1 MIHVFVLG
9 VSFTLTQQ
17 TEAVRKVTDTVT
29 PVFDRYKKCRHQQ
42 HQQQQQFQSLYCFST
57 VRIHCS
63 LRLCTGVDTCT
74 ASICRVLALMFIF

>member
-42 HQQQQQFQSLYCFST
+42 QQQFQSLYCFST
-57 VRIHCS
+57 VRIHCG

-74 ASICRVLALMFIF
+74 ASICRVLALMFI